1 VELRNYQRESVLAVY
16 ASWKANKNTPCL
28 VLPTGAGKSVVIA
41 KICEDVLRW
50 DGRIIVV
57 SHVKELLEQLE
68 TTLIKIGI
76 DSDNIGVYS
85 AGLKRRE
92 TDRQITIGGIQSIH
106 KRSADFLQH
115 GKINV
120 VVVDESHRINPGLED
135 SMYSNFLKD
144 MRGSNADLKIA
155 GLTATP
161 YRLDDGLIYGK
172 DKLFES
178 VCYESETEDLQE
190 QGYLSPLVGKKSKQ
204 EIDLKK
210 LPKARGDFKS
220 TEMGLRFLDKVEKC
234 VQEIILQ
241 TDDRKKVLIFCCNVD
256 HAEKTKAVFER
267 YGKTCG
273 LVSSMHAN
281 RDEEIA
287 AFKAGKL
294 KFLVN
299 INVLTTGFDDPDMD
313 CIALLRST
321 MSTSLYVQILGR
333 GLRIHPDKKDCMIL
347 DFGDNIK
354 RHGVLSDLNIK
365 KDKEKRKTIAAKACP
380 KCETMCSI
388 AVKICPNCRYHF
400 KAEEVDPNHKDKASD
415 LSPTQKIQKW
425 KSEVR
430 TRTLRRH
437 VSAARNVSMKV
448 TYALFD
454 GMYIDEYVPFESP
467 NEWARTNAERWWRYR
482 TGNYDCPKKVDD
494 AIKRITYGEFT
505 KEVAEITYV
514 KQKNG
519 FPKIV
524 RRKFR
529 NVNDG

>member
-1 VELRNYQRESVLAVY
+1 MELRNYQRESVLAIY
-16 ASWKANKNTPCL
+16 ASWKSDKNNPCL
-28 VLPTGAGKSVVIA
+28 VLPTGSGKSVVIA

-68 TTLIKIGI
+68 NTLIAIGI
-76 DSDNIGVYS
+76 DNEKIGVYS
-85 AGLKRRE
+85 AGLKRRQI
-92 TDRQITIGGIQSIH
+92 DKQITIGGIQSIH
-106 KRSADFLQH
+106 KKTSEFLAH
-115 GKINV
+115 GKVNV
-120 VVVDESHRINPGLED
+120 IVVDESHRINPILED
-135 SMYSNFLKD
+135 SMYASFIKAMRASNPKI
-144 MRGSNADLKIA
+144 KIA

-161 YRLDDGLIYGK
+161 YRLDDGLIYG
-172 DKLFES
+172 DGKLFENI
-178 VCYESETEDLQE
+178 CYEAETEDLQE

-204 EIDLKK
+204 EIDLEK
-210 LPKARGDFKS
+210 LPKARGDFNS
-220 TEMGLRFLDKVEKC
+220 TDMGLRFLDKVEKC
-234 VQEIILQ
+234 VREIILQ
-241 TDDRKKVLIFCCNVD
+241 TAERKKVLIFCCNVD

-267 YGKTCG
+267 YGHNCG
-273 LVSSMHAN
+273 LVSSLHAN

-287 AFKAGKL
+287 QFKNGKL

-299 INVLTTGFDDPDMD
+299 INVLTTGFDDPDID

-333 GLRIHPDKKDCMIL
+333 GLRIHPSKKDCMVL

-365 KDKEKRKTIAAKACP
+365 KEKDKRKKIAAKPCP
-380 KCETMCSI
+380 KCDTMCGL
-388 AVKICPNCRYHF
+388 AVKVCPKCMYKF
-400 KAEEVDPNHKDKASD
+400 KQEEIDPNHKEEASN
-415 LSPTQKIQKW
+415 LSPTEKIQKW
-425 KSEVR
+425 KSAVQKR
-430 TRTLRRH
+430 FLKRH

-448 TYALFD
+448 TYLLAD
-454 GMYIDEYVPFESP
+454 GMYIDEWVPFESR

-482 TGNYDCPKKVDD
+482 TGSYDCPKKVDD
-494 AIKRITYGEFT
+494 AIEQIFHGAFI
-505 KEVAEITYV
+505 KEVEEITYT

-529 NVNDG
+529 KCNG